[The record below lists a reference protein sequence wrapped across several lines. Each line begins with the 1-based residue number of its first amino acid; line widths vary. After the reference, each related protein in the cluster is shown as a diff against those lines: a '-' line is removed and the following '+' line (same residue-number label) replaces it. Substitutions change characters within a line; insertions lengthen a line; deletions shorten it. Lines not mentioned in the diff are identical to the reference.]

1 VDLPKLLLHERED
14 RLNGEGGDFNSNAEL
29 PMNTTTM
36 AYNASG
42 WQYVELPSE
51 SILECG
57 KSSMGNSGTTKSS
70 RPTRCDASVAPS
82 SFNLDSRISNVASSI
97 SKIALPL
104 ALYKLMLHLGSPH
117 TIDKRLETT

>member
-51 SILECG
+51 HVYFRVWKILNG
-57 KSSMGNSGTTKSS
+57 QFRDN
-70 RPTRCDASVAPS
+70 
-82 SFNLDSRISNVASSI
+82 
-97 SKIALPL
+97 KIVRA
-104 ALYKLMLHLGSPH
+104 YKM
-117 TIDKRLETT
+117 